1 MSDYRILF
9 NGIDERVA
17 LDRDE
22 GDVAY
27 FNALM
32 LKLEYVT
39 KVVVSGVVACIGD
52 DVDRHRYTLEHKLVR
67 ADPMGTWTEV
77 LNTALVG
84 PPAQALL
91 SDARFIARDLTEQ
104 VGPEDWRHNAV
115 NTLDLAAKEVGV
127 MTNLGS
133 RIALRQ
139 FFDIS
144 AQIRNRTR
152 GHGATKASEC
162 NKACPH
168 LDAAIDLVVQ
178 NAMIFRLPWVHLHQN
193 LSGKYRVSPLLNDPS
208 PFEYL
213 KKIRD
218 ARLQSGVYFHLNVDT
233 DAANPR
239 HVPLIITS
247 TELNDIALPNGNFS
261 GNSFETLSYVTNDVT
276 STNGSEWSD
285 PPARL
290 PPSETEGD
298 RVVDDME
305 NVFGNVPP
313 MPSGYVSRLDLETR
327 VVAELSTIE
336 RHPIVTL
343 TGPGGIGK
351 TTIAIK
357 AIREVSNRKEPPFNV
372 VLWLSARDI
381 DLRDDGPKPVSRR
394 VFTQKDISREVA
406 ELMLNDE
413 KRNESGF
420 NPDAYFQDCLADGVE
435 GCTLFVFDNFE
446 TLQNPVDVFEWLD
459 AHIRPP
465 NKVLITTRFR
475 DFRGDYPIQIKGMLD
490 DEANE
495 LINQHAKRLGI
506 DSFVDAD
513 YRSLLI
519 GESDGHPYVIKILLG
534 QAAKAGRA
542 VKPQRIV
549 ANADHLLDA
558 LFKRTFDAL
567 STAAQR
573 IFMLL
578 CSWRVFIPEVAIEA
592 VALRPGTERFDV
604 SGAIEE
610 VIQFSLADYT
620 KSSEDGERF
629 IGVPLAAALYGQREL
644 QVSSFKIAVEEDRK
658 LLMGFGAGKRERSHK
673 GVIPRIENFIKTVAG
688 GISSNPA
695 EFEEALPV
703 LEYLAR
709 RFPKTYLRL
718 GRAGS

>member
-1 MSDYRILF
+1 M
-9 NGIDERVA
+9 
-17 LDRDE
+17 
-22 GDVAY
+22 
-27 FNALM
+27 
-32 LKLEYVT
+32 
-39 KVVVSGVVACIGD
+39 ACIGD

-67 ADPMGTWTEV
+67 AGSMGNWAEV

-84 PPAQALL
+84 PPAQASL

-104 VGPEDWRHNAV
+104 VGSEDWRHQAV
-115 NTLDLAAKEVGV
+115 NTLVLAAEEVGV

-168 LDAAIDLVVQ
+168 LDAAIDMVVQ
-178 NAMIFRLPWVHLHQN
+178 NAKIFRLPWVHLHQN
-193 LSGKYRVSPLLNDPS
+193 ISGKYRVSPLLNDPS

-247 TELNDIALPNGNFS
+247 TELNDIALPNGNFK

-276 STNGSEWSD
+276 STNGTEWSD

-290 PPSETEGD
+290 PPSETEGGK
-298 RVVDDME
+298 VVDDME

-313 MPSGYVSRLDLETR
+313 MPSGYVSRLDLESR
-327 VVAELSTIE
+327 IVAELSTIE

-357 AIREVSNRKEPPFNV
+357 AIREVSNRQEPPFNV

-406 ELMLNDE
+406 LLMLNDE

-420 NPDAYFQDCLADGVE
+420 NPDAYFQACLADGVE

-519 GESDGHPYVIKILLG
+519 GESDGHPYVIKILLD
-534 QAAKAGRA
+534 K
-542 VKPQRIV
+542 
-549 ANADHLLDA
+549 LL
-558 LFKRTFDAL
+558 KR
-567 STAAQR
+567 
-573 IFMLL
+573 
-578 CSWRVFIPEVAIEA
+578 
-592 VALRPGTERFDV
+592 
-604 SGAIEE
+604 
-610 VIQFSLADYT
+610 
-620 KSSEDGERF
+620 GER
-629 IGVPLAAALYGQREL
+629 LNRS
-644 QVSSFKIAVEEDRK
+644 VS
-658 LLMGFGAGKRERSHK
+658 
-673 GVIPRIENFIKTVAG
+673 
-688 GISSNPA
+688 
-695 EFEEALPV
+695 LPM
-703 LEYLAR
+703 
-709 RFPKTYLRL
+709 PTTC
-718 GRAGS
+718 